1 MGKKKKGS
9 SSGSGSGYRIRKN
22 PLTGEVEQVP
32 GTRAGRKRNRLPFG
46 HPLRTHDLM
55 PTGSRK
61 KRAEDVKE
69 EHKNKK
75 S

>member
-32 GTRAGRKRNRLPFG
+32 GTRAGRKRTRLPFG

-55 PTGSRK
+55 QTGSRK

>member
-9 SSGSGSGYRIRKN
+9 SASSGSGYRIRKN
-22 PLTGEVEQVP
+22 PLTGAVEQVP

-55 PTGSRK
+55 PMGSRK

>member
-1 MGKKKKGS
+1 MGNKKKGS
-9 SSGSGSGYRIRKN
+9 SDRAGYRIRKN